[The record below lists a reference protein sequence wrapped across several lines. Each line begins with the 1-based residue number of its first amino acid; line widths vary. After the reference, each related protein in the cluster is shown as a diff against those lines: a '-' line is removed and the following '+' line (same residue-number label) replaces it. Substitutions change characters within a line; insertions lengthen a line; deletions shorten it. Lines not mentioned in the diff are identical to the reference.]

1 MAGLTLEVIK
11 AYCLAK
17 PGSSAGYPFG
27 EGTLVFKVLDR
38 MYALCSEDEQPL
50 RINLKCDPDDA
61 LALRAQYSAIIP
73 GYHMNKKH
81 WNSLIMDGSLQ
92 DSLVFELIDH
102 SYQLVISKLS
112 QAKQRKLKS
121 IEKNS

>member
-1 MAGLTLEVIK
+1 MDAEIIRN
-11 AYCLAK
+11 YCLNK
-17 PGSSAGYPFG
+17 KCVTEGFPFG
-27 EGTLVFKVLDR
+27 EDVLVFKVHSKIFC
-38 MYALCSEDEQPL
+38 LCNLNPPVT
-50 RINLKCDPDDA
+50 INLKCSPDKA
-61 LALRAQYSAIIP
+61 IELREKFEAVIP